1 MSEAGP
7 PSAPRHA
14 AGGPRRSVLS
24 GGRRRRRRTR
34 TGAVLFALLL
44 APAAVAAAAFLSFG
58 IENGSSGTAPAPL
71 AAGSPPVPPEPVE
84 TPDGVQ
90 SVATAPVPDVPLDSV
105 DAFHV
110 DLRRPPRAGLV
121 FDVRTGEVLWR
132 RRPLMR
138 TPMASLTKIMSAL
151 LVVERTR
158 PNDPVRIT
166 PAAFRYSGQAVGL
179 LPRGKRVRLETL
191 LNGMLIVS
199 GNDAAIALAVHVSGS
214 ERRFVRAMNRRARA
228 WGLDCTHF
236 ASSHGL
242 ENGNRSCARDL
253 AVLTRL
259 AMSKPRIRRIV
270 RRRQVAF
277 HFPIKGGKL
286 YLTGHNPLMRLRYRG
301 AIGLKTGYTSAA
313 GRCFVGVARRGG
325 RTLGVVLL
333 GSRDPSKHAPKL
345 LDAAFATQS

>member
-1 MSEAGP
+1 MSRAGP
-7 PSAPRHA
+7 PPVPPGA
-14 AGGPRRSVLS
+14 AGAGSRPSVLS
-24 GGRRRRRRTR
+24 GGRRRRRRSR
-34 TGAVLFALLL
+34 AVGVLIALLL
-44 APAAVAAAAFLSFG
+44 APAAVAAAAYLSFG
-58 IENGSSGTAPAPL
+58 AEDGSSGTSATPL
-71 AAGSPPVPPEPVE
+71 AAGSPPVRPEQVE
-84 TPDGVQ
+84 APDRAQ
-90 SVATAPVPDVPLDSV
+90 SVATAPVPDVPLDGV

-110 DLRRPPRAGLV
+110 DLRRPPRAAIV
-121 FDVRTGEVLWR
+121 FHVRTGEVLWR
-132 RRPLMR
+132 RRPLLR
-138 TPMASLTKIMSAL
+138 TPMASLTKIMTAL

-158 PNDPVRIT
+158 PDDPVRIT
-166 PAAFRYSGQAVGL
+166 PAALRYSGQAVGL
-179 LPRGKRVRLETL
+179 LPRGRRVRLETL

-199 GNDAAIALAVHVSGS
+199 GNDASIALAVHVSGS

-286 YLTGHNPLMRLRYRG
+286 FLTGHNPLMRLGYRG

-325 RTLGVVLL
+325 RTVGVVLL

-345 LDAAFATQS
+345 LDAAFAQS